1 MGTDDKAVNLSL
13 QRHSFVCMGSPSS
26 PLNLW
31 RTEAFVS
38 KIPPSTIQSGLKW
51 LPGPVEPVTMPH
63 ASCPESPE
71 FMTVQINELY
81 TWPEIKPG
89 PLYSNLWGLGEDLTC
104 QDLCSFCFDER
115 QSKAVLAVQSHTLG
129 CDNQQIADKE
139 LAIAWFSLSEAQAEQ
154 FSGWQEVFLTPDGR
168 PVSCQ
173 GNQGRR
179 ASWVVVPAPKRSQ
192 RSSKRL
198 NSWS

>member
-13 QRHSFVCMGSPSS
+13 QCHSFVCMGSPSS